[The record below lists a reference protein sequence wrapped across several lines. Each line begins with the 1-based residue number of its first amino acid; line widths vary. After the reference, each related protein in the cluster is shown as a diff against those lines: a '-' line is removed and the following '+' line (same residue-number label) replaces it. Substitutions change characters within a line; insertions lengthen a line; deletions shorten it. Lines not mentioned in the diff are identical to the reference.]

1 MRIRENRK
9 SALQTT
15 GMGDDYVRLNIVLLY
30 LVRSVIAKFRTKLGG
45 TTEAITFRPS
55 QA

>member
-1 MRIRENRK
+1 M

-15 GMGDDYVRLNIVLLY
+15 GMEDGYVRLTYRFLY

-45 TTEAITFRPS
+45 TTEATTFRPS
-55 QA
+55 QALICLQG

>member
-1 MRIRENRK
+1 M

-15 GMGDDYVRLNIVLLY
+15 GMENGYIRLIYRFLY

-45 TTEAITFRPS
+45 TTEATTFRPS